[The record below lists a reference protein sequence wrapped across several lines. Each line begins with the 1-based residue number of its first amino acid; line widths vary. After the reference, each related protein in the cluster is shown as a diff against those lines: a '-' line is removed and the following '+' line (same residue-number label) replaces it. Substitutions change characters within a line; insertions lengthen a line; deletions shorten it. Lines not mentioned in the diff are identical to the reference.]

1 MRTRVGLRLRS
12 WHALLACGILVGL
25 AFPAISLITGSA
37 GASTV
42 SVTSNGLEQESSDF
56 FDQNTVAVYT
66 QILDFDPETKQ
77 AKVVFYPW
85 PTSDIGKQFSS
96 SVLSDVGVRFFADG
110 IGASIREFPPGSQIG
125 GVETM
130 VDVLSTNNPAL
141 ASDSL
146 YPFDEYS
153 MDSYA
158 RVEMEPIVGLG
169 YQPVQTFDY
178 FYESPVPGFDVV
190 YTRLGAFEN
199 TVGTD
204 TFDQAATQLLEER
217 EEGKISFTAHFAR
230 SLAVKN
236 IAIFIYAF
244 AVLSAITL
252 LVATIQMA
260 AGRRRAS
267 LDALVWAAV
276 TLPGIIQLRLL
287 APGEPRLGVVA
298 DNLFFLPSLVL
309 MLVCVVV
316 IAYLWSFRDKS
327 VGD

>member
-1 MRTRVGLRLRS
+1 MRYKPRFKVKS
-12 WHALLACGILVGL
+12 WQSLLGVSLLIGL
-25 AFPAISLITGSA
+25 AFPLVSVLTGTA
-37 GASTV
+37 GASTI
-42 SVTSNGLEQESSDF
+42 SVVSNGLPEEDSDYFKEQ
-56 FDQNTVAVYT
+56 TVSIYT

-85 PTSDIGKQFSS
+85 PSGDIGKQFSS

-110 IGASIREFPPGSQIG
+110 LGVNLREFPAGSQIG

-130 VDVLSTNNPAL
+130 VDVLSTEKPAM

-146 YPFDEYS
+146 YPFDEYT

-158 RVEMEPIVGLG
+158 SVEMEPIEGLG
-169 YQPVQTFDY
+169 YRPVQTFDY
-178 FYESPVPGFDVV
+178 FYESPVTGFDVV
-190 YTRLGAFEN
+190 YERIGAFEN
-199 TVGTD
+199 TLGTD
-204 TFDQAATQLLEER
+204 NFDQSGSQLLAER
-217 EEGKISFTAHFAR
+217 AEGKVSFTAHFSR
-230 SLAVKN
+230 SLAVRN

-244 AVLSAITL
+244 AVLSALTL

-309 MLVCVVV
+309 MLLCVVV